1 MEREDYFFDFIDEH
15 KSDKIFVLIIYDI
28 VDNSK
33 RIKFSKYLQGYG
45 NRVQKSAFEAN
56 ISRKK
61 YEKLINEISSFVS
74 HEDSVRVYKIK
85 GKGQISAWGMQT
97 DFTDYDVIVV

>member
-1 MEREDYFFDFIDEH
+1 M
-15 KSDKIFVLIIYDI
+15 LIIYDI

-61 YEKLINEISSFVS
+61 YEKLINEIS
-74 HEDSVRVYKIK
+74 
-85 GKGQISAWGMQT
+85 
-97 DFTDYDVIVV
+97 